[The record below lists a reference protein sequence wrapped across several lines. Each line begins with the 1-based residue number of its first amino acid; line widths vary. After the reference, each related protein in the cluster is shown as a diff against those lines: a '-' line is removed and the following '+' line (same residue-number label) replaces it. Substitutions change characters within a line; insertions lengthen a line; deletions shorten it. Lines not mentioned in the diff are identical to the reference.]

1 MKYLSILTA
10 LIFVAIIKVNA
21 QTGINTNAPISSSLF
36 ELNDTNK
43 GLLIPKIAVPN
54 LLNKYPVEASIK
66 DGLIIYNTNDQIKQT
81 ILQWNSTKNQNNGA
95 WSSHL
100 FFSET
105 PKTAVFKISG
115 NNINALDNAD
125 AGWVTYIGGA
135 SNSFVSVSS
144 GHLPNLSFSKDPNN
158 HTLRFSLGA
167 GVYLIEVS
175 LLLNAVIP
183 DSGRG
188 ELIGGSYY
196 NMGYFLDI
204 YGASSSYFRVERGVV
219 SEAQKDH
226 RVSFIAMFELAEN
239 ESNPVYTLATHLGRR
254 LGSSHRDQVT
264 IIASG
269 SYYKIT
275 KIK

>member
-1 MKYLSILTA
+1 MRCLRIVYA

-115 NNINALDNAD
+115 DNINALDNAD

-135 SNSFVSVSS
+135 SNSFISVSS
-144 GHLPNLSFSKDPNN
+144 GHLPNLAFSKANDN
-158 HTLRFSLGA
+158 TLRFSLGA

-175 LLLNAVIP
+175 LLLNAVVP

-204 YGASSSYFRVERGVV
+204 YGASSTYFRVERGVV
-219 SEAQKDH
+219 SEALKDH

-239 ESNPVYTLATHLGRR
+239 TSNPIYTLYTHLGRR
-254 LGSSHRDQVT
+254 LGSSHRDEVK